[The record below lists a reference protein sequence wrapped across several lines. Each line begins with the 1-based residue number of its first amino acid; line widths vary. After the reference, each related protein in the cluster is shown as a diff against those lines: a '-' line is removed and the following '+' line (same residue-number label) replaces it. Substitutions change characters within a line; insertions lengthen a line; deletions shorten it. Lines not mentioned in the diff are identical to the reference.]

1 MSHQNTSSPTLVVD
15 DCAGP
20 GGWEHGLHLLGYPGR
35 VVGVEMDADAVATAR
50 AAGHERLHDDM
61 RNTRSAFTDHRVV
74 GTIGSPPCPGFS
86 AAGKGAG
93 RVDSI
98 LLLDVLRDVTDI
110 RTLDDAMDFL
120 SRHMTDHRTILV
132 LEPLRRALAE
142 RPTWI
147 AWEQV
152 PAVQGIWDVCADI
165 LRLHGYWVDTG
176 TLSSEQY
183 GVPQT
188 RKRAI
193 LVAHQ
198 ERPVTLPA
206 PTHSRYYPR
215 TPEKI
220 DAGLQKWVSMADALG
235 WTDADRVGFPRRAD
249 SADSVTIGGVDYRAR
264 DLRSA
269 DRPAQAV
276 TEKVRSWTR
285 FAGAGA
291 TAVVTGGQRQRC
303 ATETAH
309 TITGVGSAAWI
320 ASDDSSRR
328 VTVAEAAVLQSF
340 PADYPWRGSKTSQYQ
355 QVGNAIPPVMA
366 AAILADLIT

>member
-1 MSHQNTSSPTLVVD
+1 MEHITRPTLVVD

-20 GGWEHGLHLLGYPGR
+20 GGWEEGLRLLGYPGR
-35 VVGVEMDADAVATAR
+35 VVGVEMDDDAVATAR

-61 RNTRSAFTDHRVV
+61 RNTRRAFTGHRVV

-86 AAGKGAG
+86 AAGKGKG
-93 RVDSI
+93 RTDSI
-98 LLLDVLRDVTDI
+98 LLIDILRDVTDL
-110 RTLDDAMDFL
+110 RSLDATMELL

-142 RPTWI
+142 MPQWI

-165 LRLHGYWVDTG
+165 LRFNGYWVDTG

-193 LVAHQ
+193 LVAHSL
-198 ERPVTLPA
+198 RPVDLPA

-215 TPEKI
+215 TP
-220 DAGLQKWVSMADALG
+220 DRLDPGVLPWVSMADALG
-235 WTDADRVGFPRRAD
+235 WGMTSRPYPTITAGTGGGGQDPAMLGGSGARLAVQRERDAGRW
-249 SADSVTIGGVDYRAR
+249 
-264 DLRSA
+264 
-269 DRPAQAV
+269 
-276 TEKVRSWTR
+276 K

-291 TAVVTGGQRQRC
+291 TAVTTGGQRQRC
-303 ATETAH
+303 ETEPAH

-320 ASDDSSRR
+320 ASDARTRR

-340 PADYPWRGSKTSQYQ
+340 PADYPWQGSKTSQYQ

-366 AAILADLIT
+366 AAILRDLIA